1 MSTREEERE
10 RAVRETIEKRGI
22 SDARVLEAMR
32 AVPRELFV
40 PPDSR
45 SAAYEDRP
53 LPIGSGQTISQPY
66 IVAFMAEAMLLKGTE
81 KLLEVGA
88 GSGYAA
94 AVLSRLAKKVFA
106 VERIGELARMAEK
119 NLAAAGIT
127 NVEVRHD
134 DGSRGWPEE
143 APFDAILVSA
153 GAEEIPR
160 ALLDQ
165 LAIGGRLVVPVNEDG
180 SEQELVRVTRK
191 GKVEFHQESLAEV
204 RFVPLIVD
212 R

>member
-1 MSTREEERE
+1 
-10 RAVRETIEKRGI
+10 
-22 SDARVLEAMR
+22 
-32 AVPRELFV
+32 
-40 PPDSR
+40 
-45 SAAYEDRP
+45 
-53 LPIGSGQTISQPY
+53 
-66 IVAFMAEAMLLKGTE
+66 MAKE
-81 KLLEVGA
+81 
-88 GSGYAA
+88 
-94 AVLSRLAKKVFA
+94 
-106 VERIGELARMAEK
+106 
-119 NLAAAGIT
+119 NLANAGIA

-165 LAIGGRLVVPVNEDG
+165 LAIGGRLVVPVNQDG
-180 SEQELVRVTRK
+180 SEQELVRITRK
-191 GKVEFHQESLAEV
+191 GKVEFHQENLAAV